1 MVERRSDVLVVGGG
15 VLGLGH
21 AIAATRQGLSVTL
34 CERHAVAR
42 GASVR
47 NFGMVWPIGQPSG
60 LDLQTALRSRELWT
74 QIADEAGFRCAPVG
88 SMHLAYADD
97 ELRVLEEFAATSS
110 LAGLEIL
117 PPETVLKLQPTIVSG
132 GLCGALFSPH
142 EANVDPIVAIAAMH
156 AWLQRQGVDVR
167 VNCSV
172 THIEE
177 GCAKL
182 ADGTRVLA
190 DRVVV
195 CSGDEFQTLLPE
207 VFEGSGLLRC
217 QLQMMAL
224 GTQPSDFTLGPM
236 LAAGLT
242 LLHYESF
249 NECPSLPI
257 LRDRLTSEFGSLLMR
272 GIHVMVSQGDDG
284 RLIVGDS
291 HDYDPPFRPGLDAVT
306 EQLILDYLQRFMQA
320 PVATISRRWS
330 GTYSKCH
337 DGASIF
343 RASPMPGVQVV
354 TGVGGSGMTRSQAIG
369 EQTVQAW

>member
-1 MVERRSDVLVVGGG
+1 MTKRQSDVLVVGGG

-21 AIAATRQGLSVTL
+21 AIAAIRQGLSVTL

-47 NFGMVWPIGQPSG
+47 NFGMVWPIGQPIG
-60 LDLQTALRSRELWT
+60 VDLQTALRSRELWT
-74 QIADEAGFRCAPVG
+74 QIADEARFRCAPVG
-88 SMHLAYADD
+88 SLHLAYADD
-97 ELRVLEEFAATSS
+97 EWRVLEEFAAKSS
-110 LAGLEIL
+110 LANLEL
-117 PPETVLKLQPTIVSG
+117 LSPESVAELQPSIVRT

-142 EANVDPIVAIAAMH
+142 EANVDPAVAIAAMH
-156 AWLQRQGVDVR
+156 AWLQRQGADVR
-167 VNCSV
+167 VNCPV
-172 THIEE
+172 THIES

-182 ADGTRVLA
+182 ADGSRVMA
-190 DRVVV
+190 DRMVV
-195 CSGDEFQTLLPE
+195 CSGDDFQALLPE
-207 VFEGSGLLRC
+207 VFQSSGLLRC
-217 QLQMMAL
+217 KLQMMAL
-224 GTQPSDFTLGPM
+224 GRQPSDFTLGPM

-249 NECPSLPI
+249 KSCPSLPA
-257 LRDRLTSEFGSLLMR
+257 LRDRLTNDFGSLLAR

-306 EQLILDYLQRFMQA
+306 EQLILGYLQRFLQLPA
-320 PVATISRRWS
+320 AQVVRRWS
-330 GTYSKCH
+330 GTYAKCQG
-337 DGASIF
+337 GASIF
-343 RASPMPGVQVV
+343 RASPMPGVEVV